1 MILIFALAC
10 TPTVALNPIADTDDT
25 GATSDGGSADG
36 GGADGGTDT
45 TEPDWSMYEGA
56 TLTVISPESGAF
68 YPLGTPVP
76 FEAVLIAADGSE
88 LPMDDIAWATNVDSA
103 WAGSGGEF
111 SDELTVGTHTITAQA
126 SLPNGDRLGWTVSGV
141 LVQHEDA
148 GTYVGDLSVDFVI
161 EYEGTP
167 ITTTCFG
174 AATLYVD
181 AWGEVATGDSGC
193 TLSLLGYEL
202 ASTYAF
208 DLAVDEGEV
217 EGSAALDLVLW
228 ESNFDAVGT
237 VQDGELLAEWESSL
251 LGYID
256 FAGELDLVRI
266 SRETEA
272 DG

>member
-1 MILIFALAC
+1 MQY
-10 TPTVALNPIADTDDT
+10 TTNPIPFSLIGQSHKSGILMWGSTT
-25 GATSDGGSADG
+25 AT
-36 GGADGGTDT
+36 
-45 TEPDWSMYEGA
+45 
-56 TLTVISPESGAF
+56 
-68 YPLGTPVP
+68 
-76 FEAVLIAADGSE
+76 
-88 LPMDDIAWATNVDSA
+88 
-103 WAGSGGEF
+103 
-111 SDELTVGTHTITAQA
+111 
-126 SLPNGDRLGWTVSGV
+126 
-141 LVQHEDA
+141 
-148 GTYVGDLSVDFVI
+148 
-161 EYEGTP
+161 
-167 ITTTCFG
+167 
-174 AATLYVD
+174 ATLYVD